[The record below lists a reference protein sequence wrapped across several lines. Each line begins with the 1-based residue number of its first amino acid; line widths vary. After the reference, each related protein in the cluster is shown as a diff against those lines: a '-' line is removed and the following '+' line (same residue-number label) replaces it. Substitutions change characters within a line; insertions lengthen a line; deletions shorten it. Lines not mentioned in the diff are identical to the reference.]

1 MSQENQP
8 QLYLI
13 TPPEFELESFSKQ
26 LQDVFAV
33 MDVSCLRLALSSQ
46 DADYV
51 SRTADALRE
60 ICHAA
65 EVAIVIEDHVNLVE
79 ALGLD
84 GVHLSDGARSV
95 GKVRRELGTDAIIG
109 AYCGASRHDGISVAE
124 ASADYVAFGPIT
136 ETPLGTGD
144 VAEMDLFDW
153 WSAMIEVPVVAEGGL
168 SAELVK
174 GLSTKTDFYGVGME
188 IWDQADPAA
197 SLKALLG

>member
-13 TPPEFELESFSKQ
+13 TPPEFELENFSKQ

-109 AYCGASRHDGISVAE
+109 AYCAASRHDGISAAE